1 MISENFVDQV
11 LDKTKILPED
21 SNINFKEITE
31 HILETYLDTST
42 QVDTNVFDFLDEGM
56 SVIGTGKQE
65 FFRNLQEF
73 SQFFTF
79 ETERREKIK
88 FKWQNFNMEEQKID
102 DAHVLVYGSVVII
115 GSFQGGSVC
124 ISMDTRFTILYGF
137 RDGKW
142 KILHIHHSVPDKD
155 QMDDEEFPSS
165 LGKQVE
171 ESQHMI
177 MALTT
182 DYVAVYTI
190 EPEIDRAA
198 IVKIDDSILGKVD
211 KIPESFI
218 YSQAFIVYADTHIYE
233 EDREKFL
240 SVVMPESLT
249 RIFAGGKGKLE
260 LNYRILKDGRQSHY
274 SGLFIR
280 ISKPGERL
288 KLVAGFRNVDD
299 VINIQKKIEKSYQ
312 KLDEM
317 REIFAISR
325 MGTWTIYLPDGKTPS
340 MEADDL
346 MKELLGISD
355 KELTP
360 EEVYDAWYSNVTPHA
375 LQTVNDCAEKMKR
388 GERDEITYLWKHPV
402 LGERYV
408 RCGGSSKPVE
418 GGYILCGYHYDVD
431 DVIREQ
437 NKKDEALRKQIAI
450 TNALS
455 KSFRNV
461 FVANLDDGTARVIRL
476 ADNYSVKAVRDVAGK
491 VFSFDTVVERWVRE
505 NVHPDDKRR
514 IEKTLNIKNVKNVFL
529 TQDSYVGIYRSIE
542 GDTMHHYQYD
552 VRRLDNSG
560 NVVVGFQV
568 IDTIIE
574 EHQAQERKQRKL
586 EEEYQK
592 KLIAAKQD
600 AERANRA
607 KTDFLLRMSHDIR
620 TPLNGIMGMIDIAE
634 RYRDDL
640 DKRDDC
646 QRKLKES
653 AQVLLEL
660 INEVLDMNKLESGK
674 IVLEHIPFDLKQ
686 TSKSVFTLVVK
697 QAENRG
703 IEILEEDCNVPDSR
717 LIGSPIHYKR
727 ILTNILSNAI
737 KYNKDNGKIFI
748 SCREISRDGNIAEIE
763 FKCRDTGIGMSDE
776 FIEHI
781 FDPFE
786 QEKTTARSQYGG
798 TGLGMTITKN
808 LTDKMGGNIAVESK
822 KDVGTTFSVV
832 IPFEID
838 KSERNDVSESV
849 DPETVSIRGFRILL
863 VEDNDLNMEI
873 AKFLLEEEGA
883 QIIEAVNG
891 KDAVCAFEKS
901 EPFEID
907 AILMDIM
914 MPAMN
919 GHEATMAIR
928 AMDRPDSKQIPIIAM
943 TASAFAEDRIAAK
956 KAGMNEHL
964 AKPLDTK
971 LVMSTIA
978 RCVDEYKRNNA
989 SRG

>member
-1 MISENFVDQV
+1 MSSENFVDQV

-42 QVDTNVFDFLDEGM
+42 HIDTSVFDFLDEGM

-65 FFRNLQEF
+65 FFKNLQEF

-79 ETERREKIK
+79 EAERREKIK
-88 FKWQNFNMEEQKID
+88 FKWHDFKIEEQKID

-115 GSFQGGSVC
+115 GSFGGDYVC
-124 ISMDTRFTILYGF
+124 VNMDTRFTILYGF
-137 RDGKW
+137 KDGKW

-198 IVKIDDSILGKVD
+198 IVKIDDSILSKADG
-211 KIPESFI
+211 IPESFI
-218 YSQAFIVYADTHIYE
+218 YSQAFIVYANTHIYE
-233 EDREKFL
+233 DDREKFL

-249 RIFAGGKGKLE
+249 RIFADGKGKLE
-260 LNYRILKDGRQSHY
+260 LNYRVLKDGRQSHY

-280 ISKPGERL
+280 ISKLGERL
-288 KLVAGFRNVDD
+288 KLVAGFRNIDD
-299 VINIQKKIEKSYQ
+299 VIDIQKKIEKSYQ

-317 REIFAISR
+317 REIFAMSR
-325 MGTWTIYLPDGKTPS
+325 MGTWTMYLLDGKTPS

-355 KELTP
+355 KELTT
-360 EEVYDAWYSNVTPHA
+360 EEVFEAWYSNITPHA
-375 LQTVNDCAEKMKR
+375 VQTVIDCVEKMKR

-408 RCGGSSKPVE
+408 RCGGTAREVE

-431 DVIREQ
+431 NVIREQ
-437 NKKDEALRKQIAI
+437 NKKDEALNRQIDI
-450 TNALS
+450 TKALS

-461 FVANLDDGTARVIRL
+461 FVANLNDGTARVIRL
-476 ADNYSVKAVRDVAGK
+476 AENYNVKAIRDAAGQ
-491 VFSFDTVVERWVRE
+491 VFSFDDVVKRWVRE
-505 NVHPDDKRR
+505 NVHPDDKQR
-514 IEKTLNIKNVKNVFL
+514 IEDTLNIERVKDIFSR
-529 TQDSYVGIYRSIE
+529 QDEYVGTYRSME
-542 GDTMHHYQYD
+542 GDVMHHYQYD
-552 VRRLDNSG
+552 LRRLDDSG
-560 NVVVGFQV
+560 NVVAGFQI
-568 IDTIIE
+568 IDKIIE
-574 EHQAQERKQRKL
+574 EHNAQERKRRKL
-586 EEEYQK
+586 EEDYQK

-634 RYRDDL
+634 RYREDIE
-640 DKRDDC
+640 KRDDC

-686 TSKSVFTLVVK
+686 ISKSVFTLVVK

-703 IEILEEDCNVPDSR
+703 IEILEENCNIPHYR

-748 SCREISRDGNIAEIE
+748 VCREISCNEDTVSIE
-763 FKCRDTGIGMSDE
+763 FKCTDTGIGMSEE

-786 QEKTTARSQYGG
+786 QENTTARSQYGG
-798 TGLGMTITKN
+798 TGLGMTITKS
-808 LTDKMGGNIAVESK
+808 LTDKMGGTITVESE
-822 KDVGTTFSVV
+822 KDIGTTFSVV

-863 VEDNDLNMEI
+863 AEDNDLNMEI
-873 AKFLLEEEGA
+873 ARFLLEEEGA

-891 KDAVCAFEKS
+891 KDAVCAFENS

-907 AILMDIM
+907 AVLMDIM
-914 MPAMN
+914 MPVMN

-978 RCVDEYKRNNA
+978 RCVDEYRKNNA
-989 SRG
+989 SK